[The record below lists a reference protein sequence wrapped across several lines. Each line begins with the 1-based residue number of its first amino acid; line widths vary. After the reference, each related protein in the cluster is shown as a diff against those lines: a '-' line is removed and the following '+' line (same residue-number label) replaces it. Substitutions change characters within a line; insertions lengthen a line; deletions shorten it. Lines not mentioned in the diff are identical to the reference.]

1 MSEVLESVR
10 DFLPR
15 LREVSISPEAVEEL
29 AAHPRLHRRP
39 SWNGFHYR
47 APGAEEM
54 ANYLLMQDSI
64 AFCFWGDPPW
74 EVEYRGRYYR
84 GYHAL
89 VAALR
94 RSLEVGCPL
103 SDPGYLRELTL
114 EDLSFI
120 LRGRGELKLLPERL
134 KCLRE
139 VGEVLWRHFGGSF
152 LRAVEE
158 SGRRVSSLLELLVS
172 SFPSFDDRAFV
183 DGQEVVFHK
192 RAQLLIA
199 DLAGALG
206 DALPLEGLEELT
218 AFADYQLPALLR
230 EKGVL
235 SYSPS
240 LAARVDAGEEILA
253 GSREEVEIRAATVQ
267 AVEMLREALEK
278 KGVFLR
284 SFEVDWLLWDW
295 SQEDPPRRPHHRTV
309 TTCY

>member
-1 MSEVLESVR
+1 MDSVR
-10 DFLPR
+10 EFLPE
-15 LREVSISPEAVEEL
+15 LREVSISPEAVARL
-29 AAHPRLHRRP
+29 AADPRLHRRP
-39 SWNGFHYR
+39 SWDGFHYR

-74 EVEYRGRYYR
+74 EVEYRGRHFR

-94 RSLEVGCPL
+94 RSIEVGCPL
-103 SDPGYLRELTL
+103 PDPGYLRELTL
-114 EDLSFI
+114 EDLHFI
-120 LRGRGELKLLPERL
+120 LRGRGELKLLRERL
-134 KCLRE
+134 ECLRE
-139 VGEVLWRHFGGSF
+139 VGEVLTRQFGGSF

-158 SGRRVSSLLELLVS
+158 AGYEVPSLLELLVS

-183 DGQEVVFHK
+183 DGREVVFHK

-199 DLAGALG
+199 DLHGALG
-206 DALPLEGLEELT
+206 DALPLRGLEELT

-240 LAARVDAGEEILA
+240 LAARVDAGEELPA

-267 AVEMLREALEK
+267 AVEMLREALSRR
-278 KGVFLR
+278 GISLR

-295 SQEDPPRRPHHRTV
+295 SQEEPPSRPHHRTV
-309 TTCY
+309 TTGY